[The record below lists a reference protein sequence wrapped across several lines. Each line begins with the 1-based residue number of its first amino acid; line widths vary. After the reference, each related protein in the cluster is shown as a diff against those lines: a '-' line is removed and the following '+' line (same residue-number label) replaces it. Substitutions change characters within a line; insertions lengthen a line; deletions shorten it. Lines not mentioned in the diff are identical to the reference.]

1 MSGYGQF
8 CPVSKAA
15 EVVAERWTP
24 LLLRELLG
32 GAHRFNELRRALP
45 VMSPSLLSS
54 RLKALERAGVVER
67 RDGGYF
73 LTQAGEELRPVVEY
87 LGYWGRRWVMHEIEP
102 GEHDPA
108 IVMWDVQRRIH
119 QDRIPAGRTVLM
131 FDFAD
136 VKHARRYWWLVLEA
150 PSADLCLTDPG
161 YEVDLTVTT
170 DVETFTRAWIGD
182 FTIAEAVRRGAISV
196 DGPRR
201 LAREFPGWLA
211 LSPLTESRD
220 RAATWAASLPGEP
233 VTAG

>member
-24 LLLRELLG
+24 LLLRELLA
-32 GAHRFNELRRALP
+32 GAHRFNDLRRAIP
-45 VMSPSLLSS
+45 VMSPTLLSS

-87 LGYWGRRWVMHEIEP
+87 LGYWGRRWVMHDIEP

-108 IVMWDVQRRIH
+108 VVMWDVHRRIH
-119 QDRIPAGRTVLM
+119 HDRVPAGRTVVM

-136 VKHARRYWWLVLEA
+136 AKTARRYWWLVLEA
-150 PSADLCLTDPG
+150 QSADLCLIDPG
-161 YEVDLTVTT
+161 HQVDLTVTT

-182 FTIAEAVRRGAISV
+182 FTIADAVRRGAITIE
-196 DGPRR
+196 GPRR
-201 LAREFPGWLA
+201 LARAFPDWLA
-211 LSPLTESRD
+211 LSSFADSRQ
-220 RAATWAASLPGEP
+220 RAEAWASTVVAPAAAS
-233 VTAG
+233 